1 MVRNVTSLLTHTF
14 GVVWEHNPPVV
25 IAVDPYGNPPVVIAV
40 DPYGNP
46 LGSYCYTLSGIL
58 PHYGLLN
65 YPGHFVGN
73 VTNILSILPTRIHLA
88 EVVVG
93 SA

>member
-1 MVRNVTSLLTHTF
+1 MVRNVTSLFTHTF

-25 IAVDPYGNPPVVIAV
+25 ITV